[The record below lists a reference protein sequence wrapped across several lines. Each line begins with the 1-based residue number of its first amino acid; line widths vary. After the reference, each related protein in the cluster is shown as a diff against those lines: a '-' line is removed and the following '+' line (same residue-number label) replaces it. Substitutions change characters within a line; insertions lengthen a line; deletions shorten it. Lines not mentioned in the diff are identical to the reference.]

1 MLWVPLQ
8 AVVMRAGS
16 FDDVR
21 PRLGRGDIMSRAAGF
36 YTLGGAP
43 RERADNRIP
52 PRWWEWQRRD
62 VDPAAGRAS
71 FNMELGD
78 RIADELLQRAR
89 YPGLDFYHHLVD
101 HVLVA
106 IGIELERGAVEAL
119 WPGAIT
125 LVDAS
130 WPKVVAPVEALRSET
145 SAPAPK
151 HAGGR
156 PPEHKWEVAARNV
169 DRWVADHEP
178 LPRDADGEPV
188 LKRARELMAEGF
200 ENDDPPAPN
209 DEDIYKWIREH
220 PQRCK
225 KWWSPRRR
233 R

>member
-1 MLWVPLQ
+1 
-8 AVVMRAGS
+8 
-16 FDDVR
+16 
-21 PRLGRGDIMSRAAGF
+21 
-36 YTLGGAP
+36 
-43 RERADNRIP
+43 
-52 PRWWEWQRRD
+52 
-62 VDPAAGRAS
+62 
-71 FNMELGD
+71 MELGD

-130 WPKVVAPVEALRSET
+130 WPKVVAPVEALRPET

>member
-1 MLWVPLQ
+1 
-8 AVVMRAGS
+8 MRAGS

-21 PRLGRGDIMSRAAGF
+21 PRLGRGDIMARAAGF

-52 PRWWEWQRRD
+52 PRWWEWQLRD

-78 RIADELLQRAR
+78 RITDELLQRAR
-89 YPGLDFYHHLVD
+89 YPELFRYNAVITD

-125 LVDAS
+125 LMDAS

-156 PPEHKWEVAARNV
+156 PLEHKWESAAKHV
-169 DRWVADHEP
+169 DRVVKNGP
-178 LPRDADGEPV
+178 LLRDGDGTPD

-220 PQRCK
+220 PQRCQ
-225 KWWSPRRR
+225 KWWSPRHRR
-233 R
+233 